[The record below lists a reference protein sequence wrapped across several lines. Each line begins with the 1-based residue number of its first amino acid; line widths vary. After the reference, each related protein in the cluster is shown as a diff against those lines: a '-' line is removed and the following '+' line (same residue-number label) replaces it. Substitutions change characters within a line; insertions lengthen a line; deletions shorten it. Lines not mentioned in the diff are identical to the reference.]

1 MENLT
6 PPLLR
11 ALREIKWSIQ
21 SGKPMKEAL
30 QIYLEGTN
38 DVFASFLR
46 EQWILK
52 SQNVKSSSEFP
63 TYFQSSFW
71 NLISRGCRGQPV
83 LESLE
88 ALESEVLVAA
98 EAELEDHLATL
109 PFKVLIPLLLFQF
122 PAYLLL
128 LLGPMLR
135 DLQSQLGG

>member
-6 PPLLR
+6 PPLLK
-11 ALREIKWSIQ
+11 ALREIKWLIQ

-38 DVFASFLR
+38 DTFAAKLR
-46 EQWILK
+46 ENWISK
-52 SQNVKSSSEFP
+52 SQNAKASAEFP
-63 TYFQSSFW
+63 TYFQNAFW
-71 NLISRGCRGQPV
+71 SLISRGCSGQPV

-88 ALESEVLVAA
+88 SLEAEVALAA
-98 EAELEDHLATL
+98 EAELDDHLSTL

-135 DLQSQLGG
+135 ELQLQLGG

>member
-11 ALREIKWSIQ
+11 ALREIKWLIQ

-30 QIYLEGTN
+30 QVYLEGTN
-38 DVFASFLR
+38 DVFASLLR
-46 EQWILK
+46 EQWIAK
-52 SQNVKSSSEFP
+52 SQNSKPCAEFP
-63 TYFQSSFW
+63 THFQNAFW
-71 NLISRGCRGQPV
+71 NLISRGCSGQPV
-83 LESLE
+83 LEALE
-88 ALESEVLVAA
+88 ALESEVTLAA
-98 EAELEDHLATL
+98 EAELDDHLASL

-135 DLQSQLGG
+135 ELQRQLGG

>member
-6 PPLLR
+6 PPLLK
-11 ALREIKWSIQ
+11 ALREIKWLIQ

-38 DVFASFLR
+38 DEFAAQLR
-46 EQWILK
+46 EHWISK
-52 SQNVKSSSEFP
+52 SQNTNSCAEFR
-63 TYFQSSFW
+63 TYFQNACW
-71 NLISRGCRGQPV
+71 NLILRGIAGQPV
-83 LESLE
+83 LEPLESLE
-88 ALESEVLVAA
+88 AEVALAA
-98 EAELEDHLATL
+98 EAELDDHLATL

-135 DLQSQLGG
+135 ELQLQLGG